1 MTDDELIAEMDQR
14 IAHEPEEIRAAWLVV
29 RKHLRAA
36 KRGDKASRPLGLA
49 AITTAM
55 REHAERTAATV
66 EETAR
71 RFSDGDG
78 DGERR

>member
-1 MTDDELIAEMDQR
+1 MTDDALIAAMDQR
-14 IAHEPEEIRAAWLVV
+14 VEHEPEEIRAAWLAV

-36 KRGDKASRPLGLA
+36 NRGDKASHPLGLA
-49 AITTAM
+49 AVATAM

-78 DGERR
+78 EHR